1 MIDRLRQI
9 VAGCTLCSLHEG
21 RVNPVFDKGN
31 YKSNLMI
38 CGMVPAHDENMSGTP
53 FVGAAGKLLDIILD
67 EVDLTYN
74 DVYITNLVKC
84 FVAAGTPLKKK
95 WVDSCRPYLVE
106 QIRIIKPSVIVTLGA
121 DSSLSLT
128 ELPKMPIGRIRGRI
142 LPYNYRLGTIIVPTY
157 HPSYLLRQGGKG
169 CEDYYKVIDDFE
181 LAKKCLKEWNNV

>member
-1 MIDRLRQI
+1 MLERLRQI

-21 RVNPVFDKGN
+21 RINPVFDKGN
-31 YKSNLMI
+31 YESKLMI
-38 CGMVPAHDENMSGTP
+38 CGMVPAHDENISGTP
-53 FVGAAGKLLDIILD
+53 FVGAAGKLLDVILD
-67 EVDLTYN
+67 KVNLTYD

-106 QIRIIKPSVIVTLGA
+106 QIRILKPSVIVTLGA
-121 DSSLSLT
+121 DSSLSLSG
-128 ELPKMPIGRIRGRI
+128 LPKMPIGRIRGRI
-142 LPYNYRLGTIIVPTY
+142 LAYTDSTIIVPTY

-169 CEDYYKVIDDFE
+169 CEAYYKVVDDFE